1 MATDDDAAKASRRK
15 PGKGRSV
22 KPRIDQAF
30 ADPIGPEELEL
41 ADAQDLEDGDLE
53 FADGPGGLQTG
64 AFTQQ
69 YYLRTLPVEE
79 DAIAA
84 FAHDFAIEHLEVLR
98 AVFALIHEEF
108 ERAEPETGWVMLW
121 RGEAWDVPEAYA
133 AAHQR
138 AVEHA
143 DGLLALLSGPFWPVA
158 LDQEPE
164 RARRAL
170 VKYRRWL
177 AEFRFGRRVR
187 ERGRPRWAGQQAA
200 AHVLASHWSL
210 LTDEEPSV
218 VHRNDATRPDK
229 PLNAFT
235 DAYFRVC
242 GLFRLQPPT
251 TKALETWL
259 NARVEDRA
267 AYHAELN
274 RLSGDD

>member
-1 MATDDDAAKASRRK
+1 MAKHDDAAKASRRK
-15 PGKGRSV
+15 PRKGRRL
-22 KPRIDQAF
+22 KPRADQAF
-30 ADPIGPEELEL
+30 AELIEPEEFEL
-41 ADAQDLEDGDLE
+41 TDAQDLEDGDLE

-64 AFTQQ
+64 TFTQQ

-84 FAHDFAIEHLEVLR
+84 FAHEFAIEHLEVLR
-98 AVFALIHEEF
+98 AVLALIHEELDV
-108 ERAEPETGWVMLW
+108 AEPETGWVMLW
-121 RGEAWDVPEAYA
+121 RGGAWDVPEAYA

-164 RARRAL
+164 RGRRAL
-170 VKYRRWL
+170 LRYRRWL

-187 ERGRPRWAGQQAA
+187 GRRRPPWAQQQAA

-242 GLFRLQPPT
+242 GLFRLHPPT

-259 NARVEDRA
+259 NAKVEDRA
-267 AYHAELN
+267 AYHAEFN
-274 RLSGDD
+274 RLFGDD